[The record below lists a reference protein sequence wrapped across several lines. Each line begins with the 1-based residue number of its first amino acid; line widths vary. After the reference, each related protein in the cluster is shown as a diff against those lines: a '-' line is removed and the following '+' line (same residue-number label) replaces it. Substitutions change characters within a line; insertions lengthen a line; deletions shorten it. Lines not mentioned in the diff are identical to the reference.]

1 MPYLNQTFVA
11 LLKEAQFTKQ
21 LLGAGA
27 TEIRRANYAS
37 KGIYF
42 QAFANLS
49 TGLERIGKL
58 CLMLDYYIETDGQ
71 FPDLK
76 YLKKDIGHNLLLLE
90 EKAKQV
96 IVTRQLSIPA
106 PSTAIHQAIVRLFC
120 RFSEGDRYSNIDLLV
135 GSTRQS
141 DPIADWFNEVDTP
154 IYELRVTKK
163 KKEKINHN
171 AEVGARLMG
180 GSAFIL
186 HTSETGSEIAE
197 FEEASRRTGIFE
209 AVAPYRQLY
218 VLQIIRFWC
227 TLTRKL
233 QYLAMNIGKE
243 DIPFFGEIFGPFEND
258 DSYMKTRKTWD
269 SI

>member
-1 MPYLNQTFVA
+1 MPHLNPTFVA

-37 KGIYF
+37 KGTYF
-42 QAFANLS
+42 QAFVSLS

-58 CLMLDYYIETDGQ
+58 CLMLDYYIDTGGQ

-76 YLKKDIGHNLLLLE
+76 YLKKDIGHNLALLE

-96 IVTRQLSIPA
+96 IATRQLPVQA
-106 PSTAIHQAIVRLFC
+106 PSTDIHQAIVRLLC
-120 RFSEGDRYSNIDLLV
+120 RFAEGDRYSNIDLLA
-135 GSTRQS
+135 GSRRQS

-154 IYELRVTKK
+154 IYDLRVTQKK
-163 KKEKINHN
+163 KDRINHN
-171 AEVGARLMG
+171 AQVGARLMG
-180 GSAFIL
+180 EFAFIL
-186 HTSETGSEIAE
+186 HTSETGSEITE

-218 VLQIIRFWC
+218 VLQIIRSWC
-227 TLTRKL
+227 ELTRAL
-233 QYLAMNIGKE
+233 QYLAMDLGKH
-243 DIPFFGEIFGPFEND
+243 DIPFFGEIFGAFEND
-258 DSYMKTRKTWD
+258 DSYMRTRKTWD